1 MLIGEEEESAE
12 WLNNVQSVL
21 CAVSANLFYYYYA
34 AVLHFS
40 VTVLLFSSSGR
51 VDCVCWLRTTD
62 FFFFFFFFPPIVGY
76 CPMTNSRCCCCVL
89 LTPLSSRR
97 VFSPLSFRFVSFSS
111 FCWATYRFL
120 ALLFSHRKTHK
131 QHKCPQHSAA
141 VEQCWYR
148 RRGKRY
154 FKPALLQQPP

>member
-1 MLIGEEEESAE
+1 MLNVDREEEESAE
-12 WLNNVQSVL
+12 WLNNVHSVL

-40 VTVLLFSSSGR
+40 VTVFLFSSSGR

-62 FFFFFFFFPPIVGY
+62 FFFFFFPPIVGY

-89 LTPLSSRR
+89 LTSLSSRR
-97 VFSPLSFRFVSFSS
+97 VFSPLSFRFFSFSS